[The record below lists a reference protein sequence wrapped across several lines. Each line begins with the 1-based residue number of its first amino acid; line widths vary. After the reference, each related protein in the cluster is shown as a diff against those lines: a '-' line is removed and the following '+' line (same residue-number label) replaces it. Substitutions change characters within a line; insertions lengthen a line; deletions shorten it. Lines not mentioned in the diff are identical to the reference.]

1 MSLPLFPT
9 TLVGSY
15 PQPDWLID
23 RSMLAKQMPPRVRAG
38 HNANAFRGG
47 FRLWTE
53 KSWTASAALTQ
64 RAAQTPQ
71 LTAAPRARKESRS

>member
-1 MSLPLFPT
+1 MAELTPYE
-9 TLVGSY
+9 VY
-15 PQPDWLID
+15 
-23 RSMLAKQMPPRVRAG
+23 AVHYA
-38 HNANAFRGG
+38 HNANARRANAFIGG
-47 FRLWTE
+47 FRIWTE